1 MHSIDQQVRRLLSRR
16 HVIGS
21 GLLGAITVGALAGCG
36 GGSSDTT
43 TTSTSTGSTGSTG
56 TTGTTASSGS
66 CTIIPSETQGPYPL
80 YSSVVSNSALWRQ
93 DVTEGRPGVPLTL
106 TITLVDVNNACAPL
120 ANYDVYIWHCDKD
133 GVYSGYPNQT
143 GGVDATGQTF
153 MRGVQTTDANGR
165 VTFKTVYPGW
175 YAGRITHVHFR
186 VFLGATLEA
195 TSQLAFPQDVTQAVY
210 ASTLYAAHG
219 QNTSVTSF
227 AQDNVFSDGTT
238 YQMVS
243 IAGSVDAGYVATITA
258 GIAV

>member
-1 MHSIDQQVRRLLSRR
+1 MHSIDQQVRRLLTRR
-16 HVIGS
+16 RVISS
-21 GLLGAITVGALAGCG
+21 GLLGAISVGALGGCG
-36 GGSSDTT
+36 GGSSASSSA
-43 TTSTSTGSTGSTG
+43 STSGSTGSTG
-56 TTGTTASSGS
+56 TTGSSGS
-66 CTIIPSETQGPYPL
+66 CTIIPNETQGPYPL

-106 TITLVDVNNACAPL
+106 TLTLVDVNNACAPL

-143 GGVDATGQTF
+143 GGVDATGETF

-165 VTFKTVYPGW
+165 VTFMTVYPGW

-195 TSQLAFPQDVTQAVY
+195 TSQLCFPQDVTQAVY

-227 AQDNVFSDGTT
+227 AQDGVFSDGTT
-238 YQMVS
+238 YQMAS
-243 IAGSVDAGYVATITA
+243 IAGSVSAGYVATLTA
-258 GIAV
+258 GIAL